1 MTSESDARFRR
12 PQRLSDQFMRL
23 ACPGQAVENQ
33 ELAANV
39 VSCRTRRRESRA
51 MFTKTGIAELHGAM
65 HERLGLLLGHVAT
78 VPDNLHQTPIP
89 GFGHSSIWKQLV
101 HILTCEEGW
110 VHDLQD
116 KTFAGWREQDCPT
129 MTAML
134 VAKGRISEA
143 TRTYLNDL
151 GEVQLNATLA
161 KRPVDWGGELR
172 SPAFIL
178 LHVITHAFHHK
189 GQIVAM
195 LRILGYPAPDT
206 DLQQV

>member
-1 MTSESDARFRR
+1 MFI
-12 PQRLSDQFMRL
+12 
-23 ACPGQAVENQ
+23 
-33 ELAANV
+33 
-39 VSCRTRRRESRA
+39 RA
-51 MFTKTGIAELHGAM
+51 GIADLHSAM
-65 HERLGLLLGHVAT
+65 HERLDLLLGHIST
-78 VPDNLHQTPIP
+78 VPDDLRHQPIP
-89 GFGHSSIWKQLV
+89 GFGHSSIWKRLV

-116 KTFAGWREQDCPT
+116 KKSAGWHEKDCPT
-129 MTAML
+129 MTAL
-134 VAKGRISEA
+134 LTAKGRIREA
-143 TRTYLNDL
+143 TRTYLDDL
-151 GEVQLNATLA
+151 SEEQLNSPLA

-195 LRILGYPAPDT
+195 LRIVGYPAPDT

>member
-1 MTSESDARFRR
+1 
-12 PQRLSDQFMRL
+12 
-23 ACPGQAVENQ
+23 
-33 ELAANV
+33 
-39 VSCRTRRRESRA
+39 
-51 MFTKTGIAELHGAM
+51 MFTKAGIAELHGAM
-65 HERLGLLLGHVAT
+65 HERLDLLLGHSAT
-78 VPDNLHQTPIP
+78 VPDSLHLKPIP
-89 GFGHSSIWKQLV
+89 GFGRSSIWKQLV

-116 KTFAGWREQDCPT
+116 KTFAGWHEKDCTT

-134 VAKGRISEA
+134 AAKARISA
-143 TRTYLNDL
+143 STRTYLNNL
-151 GEVQLNATLA
+151 TEEQLNATPA
-161 KRPVDWGGELR
+161 KRPVDWSGELR